1 LFRGYQ
7 LRAAVGRR
15 DGPADDLVDVVRRNS
30 GLAGSTKVGDIVF
43 FHTTRP
49 GPSHAGVYAGNSL
62 FVHAASGFGRVRVT
76 SMDYPYYTKRY
87 LGARRF

>member
-1 LFRGYQ
+1 MWSGGTAVPRDQ
-7 LRAAVGRR
+7 L
-15 DGPADDLVDVVRRNS
+15 
-30 GLAGSTKVGDIVF
+30 KVGDIVF

-49 GPSHAGVYAGNSL
+49 GPSRAGVYVGNNL

-76 SMDYPYYTKRY
+76 SMDYPYYTRRY